1 MRSTLEAETQSLKA
15 QLKRAHSDLEA
26 AAKRQAQSEK
36 SAAEARAAKES
47 ECAAWKAKWK
57 AQSKVNEDMGVQ
69 LGDAER
75 RLVAEAAEH
84 ASSMAK
90 VEAQL
95 REKMSELESGKPSEQ
110 MMFTIAREQAKRD
123 EEVGKLRG
131 QLTSLR
137 EMLKE
142 SHKVL
147 KHLMRQEALLKDEL
161 KDTQRKNAR
170 SDNLNVEYLKNVVVA
185 FLVKV
190 YGDAEDE
197 EHIKLARVL
206 ETILHFTPEDSRVV
220 NHKIEYYS
228 SSWSAE

>member
-1 MRSTLEAETQSLKA
+1 
-15 QLKRAHSDLEA
+15 
-26 AAKRQAQSEK
+26 
-36 SAAEARAAKES
+36 
-47 ECAAWKAKWK
+47 
-57 AQSKVNEDMGVQ
+57 
-69 LGDAER
+69 
-75 RLVAEAAEH
+75 
-84 ASSMAK
+84 
-90 VEAQL
+90 
-95 REKMSELESGKPSEQ
+95 
-110 MMFTIAREQAKRD
+110 MFTIAREQAKRD